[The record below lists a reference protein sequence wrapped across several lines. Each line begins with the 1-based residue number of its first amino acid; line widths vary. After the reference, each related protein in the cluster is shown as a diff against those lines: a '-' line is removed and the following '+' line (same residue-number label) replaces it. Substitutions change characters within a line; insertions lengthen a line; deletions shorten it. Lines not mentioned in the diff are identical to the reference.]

1 MLNMIMSFGLPGVM
15 AQGIIWGLMAI
26 GVYITFKI
34 LDIADLTVDG
44 SFATGGVVLVMSVTQ
59 YGMNIWISL
68 LLAFIAGCLAG
79 LMTGIFHTK
88 FGIPA
93 ILSGI
98 LTQFA
103 LYSIN
108 LRILTCANVAL
119 NVRKYSDVVLI
130 SSFYTTD
137 ALIKCAIFAAIIIGL
152 LYLFFGTQLGQSL
165 RATGCNPN
173 MSRANGINTE
183 RNKILGLVISNGVV
197 ALSGGL
203 LAQYQGFADINMGRG
218 AIVIGLAAVII
229 GEVLFA
235 KIYRNLAVRFTS
247 AIVGGILYYVIISL
261 VLRMGLKADDLKLL
275 TALVVAIFLGIPFWK
290 KSIMDSRIK
299 KGVESNVK
307 NQ

>member
-247 AIVGGILYYVIISL
+247 AIVGGILYNVIISL

-275 TALVVAIFLGIPFWK
+275 TAIVVAIFLGIPFWK